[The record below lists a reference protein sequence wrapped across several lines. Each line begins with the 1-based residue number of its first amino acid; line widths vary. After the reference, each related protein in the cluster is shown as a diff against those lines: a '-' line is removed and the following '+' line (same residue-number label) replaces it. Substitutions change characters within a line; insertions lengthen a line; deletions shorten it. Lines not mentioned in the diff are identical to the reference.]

1 LIGVIVVFNASG
13 DSDGTVENPIVMPEP
28 GEGTGV
34 GQANGADEAG
44 EAPAP
49 EPFAPGDP
57 PSQ

>member
-1 LIGVIVVFNASG
+1 MIVVFNASG